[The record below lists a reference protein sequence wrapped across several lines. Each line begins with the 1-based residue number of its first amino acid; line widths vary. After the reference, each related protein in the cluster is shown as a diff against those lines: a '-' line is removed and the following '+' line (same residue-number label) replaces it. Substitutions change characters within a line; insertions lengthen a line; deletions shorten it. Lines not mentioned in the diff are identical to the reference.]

1 MKYKLLLLDI
11 DGTLRPGS
19 CERVP
24 KENAEAV
31 CAVQKAGVKIAIA
44 TGRGRIGVG
53 KGLLRSIR
61 PDYWVCAGG
70 AQLVDYKGADLAL
83 HRLTT
88 EEMYALVDFFEDY
101 DLPLRFTYH
110 DANYAYLG
118 YEEFARREREKNLA
132 LNIVDGEDQDKH
144 LEEMPFGAF
153 GFLSQEMADRF
164 QEKYGYLGLNFLFSY
179 PGSDGC
185 DILRQGVVFSQ
196 GQGRASRVRELTFTY
211 FYGRHLLMQNKT
223 TNIRKL
229 TGTAMLGAVAAVL
242 MYMEFPIPIMPSFV
256 KLDVSELPALL
267 AAYAYGPVSGIAVC
281 LIKNLIKL
289 PSTSTAAVGELFN
302 FVMGALFVGVAGF
315 VYKRSKT
322 RRSALIGAGLGALIM
337 AVVSVPYNYF
347 IVYPAYVVLYHL
359 PLEAII
365 GMYQAINPSVDGLLT
380 CLITF
385 NFPFTLFKGLLD
397 AALCFLIYKPLSG
410 VLHGRK

>member
-1 MKYKLLLLDI
+1 
-11 DGTLRPGS
+11 
-19 CERVP
+19 
-24 KENAEAV
+24 
-31 CAVQKAGVKIAIA
+31 
-44 TGRGRIGVG
+44 
-53 KGLLRSIR
+53 
-61 PDYWVCAGG
+61 
-70 AQLVDYKGADLAL
+70 
-83 HRLTT
+83 
-88 EEMYALVDFFEDY
+88 
-101 DLPLRFTYH
+101 
-110 DANYAYLG
+110 
-118 YEEFARREREKNLA
+118 
-132 LNIVDGEDQDKH
+132 
-144 LEEMPFGAF
+144 
-153 GFLSQEMADRF
+153 
-164 QEKYGYLGLNFLFSY
+164 
-179 PGSDGC
+179 
-185 DILRQGVVFSQ
+185 
-196 GQGRASRVRELTFTY
+196 
-211 FYGRHLLMQNKT
+211 MQNKT

-365 GMYQAINPSVDGLLT
+365 GMYQAINPSVDGLQVAYAERLGYAMVATSRRAAAAGERRLVTVVVGASSAQARAIETQKLLNWGYSAFDAVRLYAAGQAVSTAPVWKGRASTVALGRTQPIVVTVPRGQAARIQTTLT
-380 CLITF
+380 RQDPLLAPLAQGQTVG
-385 NFPFTLFKGLLD
+385 TLHIRLGTQPWQTLPLQALEAVPSAGWLGRTWD
-397 AALCFLIYKPLSG
+397 AIRLGIQ
-410 VLHGRK
+410 